1 MNKKKIIA
9 IILSAICT
17 IGVFVGCDME
27 ENNDDKQADQ
37 TQQITKR
44 ASDAVGM
51 PNVTNFFEKKML
63 KRIIEDNDNPNLIT
77 YVYTQ
82 SAMTGK
88 YEYIGEAIG
97 HGVPY
102 STSYTNPEYVAKSYQ
117 SGYAILPQPDPNGI
131 YKPDDAKGTW
141 VMLIDSKTKEAKPTL
156 MEPDVITS
164 QFKLRKEVCD
174 PSSLPS
180 DY

>member
-9 IILSAICT
+9 IILSTICVM
-17 IGVFVGCDME
+17 GVFTGCKQT
-27 ENNDDKQADQ
+27 NDEKQAAQ

-102 STSYTNPEYVAKSYQ
+102 STSYTNTEYAPYDGSSSYT
-117 SGYAILPQPDPNGI
+117 LPQPDPNGI
-131 YKPDDAKGTW
+131 YKPNDAKGTW
-141 VMLIDSKTKEAKPTL
+141 VMLIDPKTKEAKPTL
-156 MEPDVITS
+156 METDVVTS

-174 PSSLPS
+174 QSSLPS

>member
-1 MNKKKIIA
+1 MNKKKVIA
-9 IILSAICT
+9 LILSTVCIVGAFI
-17 IGVFVGCDME
+17 GCDDQS
-27 ENNDDKQADQ
+27 NDEKQANQ

-51 PNVTNFFEKKML
+51 PNVKNFFEKKML

-102 STSYTNPEYVAKSYQ
+102 STSYTNPSYEVYG
-117 SGYAILPQPDPNGI
+117 SNGNVVLPQPDPNGI
-131 YKPDDAKGTW
+131 YKPSNAKGTW
-141 VMLIDSKTKEAKPTL
+141 VMLIDPKTKEAKPTL
-156 MEPDVITS
+156 METDIVTS
-164 QFKLRKEVCD
+164 QFKLRKEICD
-174 PSSLPS
+174 ASSLPS

>member
-9 IILSAICT
+9 LILSAVCIG
-17 IGVFVGCDME
+17 GVFTGCTE
-27 ENNDDKQADQ
+27 SNDEKQADK
-37 TQQITKR
+37 TQQITQR
-44 ASDAVGM
+44 ADSAVGL

-102 STSYTNPEYVAKSYQ
+102 STSYTNPEYKVQGGNGNIA
-117 SGYAILPQPDPNGI
+117 LPQPDPNGI
-131 YKPDDAKGTW
+131 YKPSDAKGTW
-141 VMLIDSKTKEAKPTL
+141 VMLIDPKSKEAKPTL
-156 MEPDVITS
+156 IEPDVMTS

-174 PSSLPS
+174 PTSLPS

>member
-9 IILSAICT
+9 VILSTICVT
-17 IGVFVGCDME
+17 GVLTACVDDYS
-27 ENNDDKQADQ
+27 NDDKQAAQ

-44 ASDAVGM
+44 GSNAVGM

-63 KRIIEDNDNPNLIT
+63 KRVIEDNDNPNLIT
-77 YVYTQ
+77 YVYVQ
-82 SAMTGK
+82 SQYTGK
-88 YEYIGEAIG
+88 FEYIGEAIG
-97 HGVPY
+97 HGIPY
-102 STSYTNPEYVAKSYQ
+102 STSYTNTEYAPYNGSSSYT
-117 SGYAILPQPDPNGI
+117 LPQPDPNGI
-131 YKPDDAKGTW
+131 YKPDNTKGTW
-141 VMLIDSKTKEAKPTL
+141 VMLIDPKSKEAKPTL
-156 MEPDVITS
+156 MEPDVVTS

>member
-9 IILSAICT
+9 IILSAVCVM
-17 IGVFVGCDME
+17 GVFAGCTQT
-27 ENNDDKQADQ
+27 NDQKQEAQ
-37 TQQITKR
+37 TKQITQR
-44 ASDAVGM
+44 ASDVVGM

-102 STSYTNPEYVAKSYQ
+102 STSYTNPEYNAN
-117 SGYAILPQPDPNGI
+117 GNITLPQPDPNGI
-131 YKPDDAKGTW
+131 YKPSDAKGTW
-141 VMLIDSKTKEAKPTL
+141 VMLIDPKTKEAKPTL
-156 MEPDVITS
+156 MEPDVVTS

>member
-9 IILSAICT
+9 LILSTVCVM
-17 IGVFVGCDME
+17 GVFVGCE
-27 ENNDDKQADQ
+27 ESNDDKQAEQ

-77 YVYTQ
+77 YVYIQ
-82 SAMTGK
+82 APASNK
-88 YEYIGEAIG
+88 LEYLGEAIG

-102 STSYTNPEYVAKSYQ
+102 STSYTNPSYAPWGKND
-117 SGYAILPQPDPNGI
+117 SSTYTLPQPDPNGI
-131 YKPDDAKGTW
+131 YKPSDAKGTW
-141 VMLIDSKTKEAKPTL
+141 VMLIDPKTKEAKPTL
-156 MEPDVITS
+156 MEPDVVTS

-174 PSSLPS
+174 SSSLPS